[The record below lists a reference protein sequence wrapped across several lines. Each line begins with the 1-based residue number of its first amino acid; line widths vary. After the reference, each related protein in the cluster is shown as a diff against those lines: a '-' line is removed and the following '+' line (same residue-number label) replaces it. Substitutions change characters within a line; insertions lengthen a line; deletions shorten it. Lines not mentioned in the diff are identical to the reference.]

1 MYRWLRVLVRPKRK
15 LFFIKDHIPANEYL
29 LGAWI
34 ITELTMMRGVI
45 PLKDTLLSSVFQL
58 EQLQGAKKGSK
69 SFQKP

>member
-1 MYRWLRVLVRPKRK
+1 MYRWLRVLVRPRRK

-45 PLKDTLLSSVFQL
+45 L
-58 EQLQGAKKGSK
+58 
-69 SFQKP
+69 